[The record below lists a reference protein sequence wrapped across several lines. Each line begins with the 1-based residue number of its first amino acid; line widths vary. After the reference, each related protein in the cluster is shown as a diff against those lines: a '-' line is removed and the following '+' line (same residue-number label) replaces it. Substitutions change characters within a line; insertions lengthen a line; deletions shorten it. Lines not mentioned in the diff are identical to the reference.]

1 MAQTSINALIAL
13 KLRNIIPPKKQ
24 LLTSIII
31 GMILPDLDFV
41 IEYIITHLTFINY
54 QLHNSVFHNIFILPF
69 LALLILIYSEYKK
82 ENEIKIIAI
91 GISMGMAF
99 HIILDIITL
108 QSVGLLFP
116 LFDSSQ
122 NFNLKEYFNININN
136 DFHKI
141 FDCFEFLFFRF
152 YGWLLIEQIILN
164 PENNTYLIKKIKLW
178 MQLELYIFLLFILF
192 IYFGVKDL
200 HFTNIYGALYI
211 PSFLFALYI
220 TYKMRKTL
228 N

>member
-1 MAQTSINALIAL
+1 MAQTSLNALIAL
-13 KLRNIIPPKKQ
+13 KLKSITPPKQQ

-41 IEYIITHLTFINY
+41 IEYIINQCTFINY
-54 QLHNSVFHNIFILPF
+54 HLHNSIFHNIFIIPF
-69 LALLILIYSEYKK
+69 LALLILIYSEYKNK
-82 ENEIKIIAI
+82 IKNIATGLSI
-91 GISMGMAF
+91 GMAF
-99 HIILDIITL
+99 HIILDIITM

-122 NFNLKEYFNININN
+122 NFDLKDYFNIHINN
-136 DFHKI
+136 NFQKML
-141 FDCFEFLFFRF
+141 DCFEFLFFRF

-164 PENNTYLIKKIKLW
+164 PKNNIYLIKRIKLW
-178 MQLELYIFLLFILF
+178 MKLELYIFLLFILF
-192 IYFGVKDL
+192 IYFGANDIQ
-200 HFTNIYGALYI
+200 FTSIYGALYI